1 MPPEFSVSAQN
12 FQFGASLK
20 IDRRH
25 SHLRTFV
32 LFSFVKPSTVAVTHT
47 ASNSQPL
54 LKMRTFS
61 CFVAVN
67 HTALL
72 NGEFIQKCEFCR
84 EFCSSHLTFFF
95 KVSEFF
101 HPYIESQWCPGWV
114 GPQSS
119 SKHFCG
125 THSYVPQKKVWN
137 NMSVTEFSFLDELS
151 L

>member
-1 MPPEFSVSAQN
+1 MHPEFSVTAQN

-20 IDRRH
+20 MYRRH
-25 SHLRTFV
+25 SQLRTFV

-67 HTALL
+67 SNTALL

-84 EFCSSHLTFFF
+84 EFCFSPLTFFF
-95 KVSEFF
+95 SKSLSFFIHTLKVNGV
-101 HPYIESQWCPGWV
+101 QG
-114 GPQSS
+114 G
-119 SKHFCG
+119 
-125 THSYVPQKKVWN
+125 
-137 NMSVTEFSFLDELS
+137 LDLS
-151 L
+151 LLQNISVEHTPMFHRIKFGTT